1 MLERDGRARLS
12 AVALPA
18 SASAVCTRLLLP
30 APLPAPLQPRLA
42 VLHRCSYTVTI
53 RQLVGSILR
62 IANSDPHFRGEL
74 RIVIRKYAANCEYRF
89 AIREFFNKIKG
100 FASGWGVIP

>member
-1 MLERDGRARLS
+1 MLLYTAVQAAHPAAR
-12 AVALPA
+12 PA
-18 SASAVCTRLLLP
+18 AGA
-30 APLPAPLQPRLA
+30 AGLQPGLHRLA

-74 RIVIRKYAANCEYRF
+74 RIVIRKYAANC
-89 AIREFFNKIKG
+89 
-100 FASGWGVIP
+100 VL

>member
-1 MLERDGRARLS
+1 MIDASKAAGRVAGRAAARPATRPAATPPS
-12 AVALPA
+12 RAAHCSHTVA
-18 SASAVCTRLLLP
+18 
-30 APLPAPLQPRLA
+30 
-42 VLHRCSYTVTI
+42 I

-62 IANSDPHFRGEL
+62 IANSDPHFRSEL